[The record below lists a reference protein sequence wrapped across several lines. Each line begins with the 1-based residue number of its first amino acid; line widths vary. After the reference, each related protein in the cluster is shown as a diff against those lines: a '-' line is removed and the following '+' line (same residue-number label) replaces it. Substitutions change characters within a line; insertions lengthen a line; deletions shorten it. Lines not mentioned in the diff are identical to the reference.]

1 MIPSYSVHSIPTDVQ
16 PAIFAEEWLRKVLVY
31 AQCKETVEDYTV
43 KVRNGASYKVFFE
56 LKGKS

>member
-1 MIPSYSVHSIPTDVQ
+1 MQ

-56 LKGKS
+56 LKGER